1 MTDAMD
7 ATCPDTR
14 IETDSLGEVAVPA
27 SAYWGAHTRR
37 ALDHFPSSG
46 QRIPAP
52 FVRALALV
60 KRACAE
66 TNVSLKYLDASV
78 GEAICAACDELAQG
92 DLGLQIVVDP
102 FQGGAGTSTNMNV
115 NEVIAGRAAELLG
128 SHRGDRGLVSPLD
141 HVNLHQSTNDVYP
154 TALKV
159 AALFLLKELE
169 TETGHLQQAFQ
180 IKETAFASVVK
191 LGRTQMMDAVPM
203 TLGMEFGAFGEAIAR
218 DRWRVFKCRE
228 RLKQVNLG
236 GTAVGTGLGA
246 PRAYIFKVVERLK
259 AQTGVVIARSENLV
273 DATQNLDSFVEVSGI
288 LKAYATNLVKIASDL
303 RLLSSGPHGG
313 LGEINL
319 PPRQAGSSIM
329 AGKVNP
335 VIPEAVIQVGLRTM
349 ANDQMIGAAAS
360 MGQLDLNH
368 LMPLVAHGLLESLTL
383 LNGAVKS
390 FRVYCVDGITPN
402 AEACKAHVEASD
414 TLLTALVPFIGY
426 DRVAG
431 LVEKARATG
440 RSVADLV
447 VEEGVLSTE
456 QVAAVLSPKRM
467 QKLGFDAADEA
478 LFKGEKP

>member
-1 MTDAMD
+1 MKQPMDSKSPSIRREKDA
-7 ATCPDTR
+7 
-14 IETDSLGEVAVPA
+14 LGEVEIPA
-27 SAYWGAHTRR
+27 SALWGVHTKR
-37 ALDHFPSSG
+37 ALDNFPLSG
-46 QRIPAP
+46 QKIPAP

-60 KRACAE
+60 KKACAE
-66 TNVSLKYLDASV
+66 TNLSLGYLDKPV
-78 GEAICAACDELAQG
+78 GESILTACDELADG
-92 DLGLQIVVDP
+92 TLADQIVVDP

-128 SHRGDRGLVSPLD
+128 GSRGDRELVSPLD

-180 IKETAFASVVK
+180 IKETEFASVVK

-218 DRWRVFKCRE
+218 DRWRVFKSRE

-259 AQTGVVIARSENLV
+259 AHTGVVIARSENLV
-273 DATQNLDSFVEVSGI
+273 DTTQNLDAFVEVSGM
-288 LKAYATNLVKIASDL
+288 LKAFSVNLVKIASDL
-303 RLLSSGPHGG
+303 RLLSSGPKGG
-313 LGEINL
+313 LGEITL
-319 PPRQAGSSIM
+319 PARQAGSSIM

-349 ANDQMIGAAAS
+349 ANDQMIGSAAS

-383 LNGAVKS
+383 LVGAART
-390 FRVYCVDGITPN
+390 FRTHCVEGITPN
-402 AEACKAHVEASD
+402 MDTCLAHVAASD
-414 TLLTALVPFIGY
+414 TLLTVLVPFIGY
-426 DRVAG
+426 DRVAE
-431 LVEKARATG
+431 LMARAKNTG
-440 RSVADLV
+440 LSVSDLV
-447 VEEGVLSTE
+447 VEEGILTE
-456 QVAAVLSPKRM
+456 AQVKEVLSPKRM
-467 QKLGFDAADEA
+467 QKMGFDAGDQAF
-478 LFKGEKP
+478 FKGERN